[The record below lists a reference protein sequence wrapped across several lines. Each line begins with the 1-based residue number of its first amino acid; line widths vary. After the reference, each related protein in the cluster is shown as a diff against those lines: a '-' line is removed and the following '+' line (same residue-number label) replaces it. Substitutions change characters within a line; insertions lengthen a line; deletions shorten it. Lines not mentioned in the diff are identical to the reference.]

1 MSMKASDWIKQ
12 LEATTK
18 RLEKE
23 AILKQAYQA
32 GCQELFDGFKMAYDR
47 HLIFHIKKVPMLE
60 VEDDDLMET
69 PFKWA
74 DFVKLSTQLSNRD
87 ITGNAARD
95 AVSAAALSCDA
106 DQWNY
111 FYRRILIKDMRCGV
125 TETTFNKV
133 LETLGKKAQKSQV
146 KKFEIMLATGVKEGA
161 HKELKGQWLADT
173 KMDGARLVFVLN
185 KKKNQVTAFTRSGKV
200 NKNFAAIEASLHKLM
215 MALPGGIVLDGEIMA
230 ADNQFKTLSTQMNR
244 KDSLNTDDFYLA
256 VFDVLPLEDFESQT
270 HKHTQQQR
278 HQVLLELAALFQEHC
293 GTTVRVLPK
302 KIVDLDTAEGHTQL
316 EEMFSMAIDEG
327 FEGIMLKKPD
337 ALYEH
342 KRSKSWLKIK
352 PYVDVTVK
360 IESLHEGTGR
370 NENRLGFARCVGED
384 FDPKDGENKK
394 IEVDV
399 GGGWSDEERDEIFAN
414 AKKYVGRL
422 IEVRAMEFTQ
432 DRNGGDVWALRHP
445 RFKGFR
451 DAASNKGKKI

>member
-1 MSMKASDWIKQ
+1 MSMKASDWIKK
-12 LEATTK
+12 LETTTK

-23 AILKQAYQA
+23 HILKEAYHA
-32 GCQELFDGFKMAYDR
+32 GCQELFDGFRMAYDR
-47 HLIFHIKKVPMLE
+47 HLIFHIKKVPVLE
-60 VEDDDLMET
+60 AEDNDPVET
-69 PFKWA
+69 SFKWE
-74 DFVKLSTQLSNRD
+74 DFVKLSSQLSNRN

-95 AVSAAALSCDA
+95 AVNAAALSCDV

-133 LETLGKKAQKSQV
+133 LKKLGKTAQKSQV
-146 KKFEIMLATGVKEGA
+146 KKFEIMLATGVKEGG
-161 HKELKGQWLADT
+161 HKELKGQWLADV
-173 KMDGARLVFVLN
+173 KMDGARLVFILD
-185 KKKNQVTAFTRSGKV
+185 KKKNQVKGITRSGRV
-200 NKNFAAIEASLHKLM
+200 NKNFPAIEASLHKLM
-215 MALPGGIVLDGEIMA
+215 SVLPGSIVLDGEIMA

-244 KDSLNTDDFYLA
+244 KDDLNTDDFYLA
-256 VFDVLPLEDFESQT
+256 VFDVLPLEDFESRT
-270 HKHTQQQR
+270 HKYTQKQR

-302 KIVDLDTAEGHTQL
+302 KFLDLDTPEGHEQL

-370 NENRLGFARCVGED
+370 NEGRLGFARCVGED
-384 FDPKDGENKK
+384 FDPKDGETKK

-399 GGGWSDEERDEIFAN
+399 GSGWSDEDRDEIFAN

-432 DRNGGDVWALRHP
+432 DRNGGAVWALRHP

-451 DAASNKGKKI
+451 DTAANKGKKI